1 MSSQGRTAWGR
12 QPTRICIC
20 RYFIRELE
28 FVNADLIAKGLSPY
42 DPDSVAMEKTGR
54 LAIRDVKQFEKLAA
68 EAGMEV

>member
-42 DPDSVAMEKTGR
+42 APDSVAMEAGR

-68 EAGMEV
+68 EAGMEI